1 MHQSSKFEV
10 PEPPAR
16 PNEKPD
22 FSYLNIPEPGGLPQ
36 PPMDAP
42 ADHFSDYAKGLV
54 RVLDD
59 QGTAVPGWESLLPD
73 TETKVAGLRAMIKTR
88 LYDERMIKMQRVGKM
103 SFYVQCTGEEA
114 VAVSQSM
121 ALTASDMCF
130 PTYRCQ
136 GWLVARNA
144 SLVEMMC
151 HCLSNSKDRMKGRQ
165 LPVMYAF
172 PEHQFFS
179 ISGNLGTQYP
189 QAVGWAMAE
198 LYKGGNGVASAFIG
212 DGSTAEND
220 FHAALTFAA
229 TYNAPILLNIT
240 NNQWAIS
247 TFQNIAGGGSTFA
260 ARGLAYGL
268 PSLRV
273 DGNDF
278 LACYAATQ
286 WAANRARQGHG
297 ATVIEFVT
305 YRAAAHSTSDDPS
318 KYRPKD
324 EWSHWPLGC
333 PIERLKSHLLTQ
345 AGWSETQHTAMVDE
359 VAAEVTKAYKEA
371 ESYGTLSGGQRPEV
385 ATMFEQV
392 YKDIPPDLIEQRRKL
407 LGK

>member
-1 MHQSSKFEV
+1 
-10 PEPPAR
+10 
-16 PNEKPD
+16 
-22 FSYLNIPEPGGLPQ
+22 
-36 PPMDAP
+36 
-42 ADHFSDYAKGLV
+42 
-54 RVLDD
+54 
-59 QGTAVPGWESLLPD
+59 
-73 TETKVAGLRAMIKTR
+73 MIKTR
-88 LYDERMIKMQRVGKM
+88 LYDERMLKMQRVGKM

-114 VAVSQSM
+114 IAVSQ
-121 ALTASDMCF
+121 ALALQDSDMCF

-136 GWLVARNA
+136 GWLVARQA
-144 SLVEMMC
+144 SLIEMMC

-172 PEHQFFS
+172 PDHQFFS

-198 LYKGGNGVASAFIG
+198 LYKGGEGVATAFIG

-229 TYNAPILLNIT
+229 TYKAPVLLNIT

-247 TFQNIAGGGSTFA
+247 TFQNIAGGGNTFA

-286 WAANRARQGHG
+286 WAAKRARQGHG
-297 ATVIEFVT
+297 ATVIEFLT

-318 KYRPKD
+318 KYRPKN
-324 EWSHWPLGC
+324 EWDHWPLGC
-333 PIERLKSHLLTQ
+333 PIERLKNHLFIEGQWTE
-345 AGWSETQHTAMVDE
+345 SQHAELLDE
-359 VAAEVTKAYKEA
+359 LGAEVTTAYKTA

-392 YKDIPPDLIEQRRKL
+392 FKDMPESLKEQRRKL
-407 LGK
+407 LGS